1 MTSRGR
7 SCSPGRCL
15 LGTWCCVRAAWKR
28 GRAGIEAYPLW
39 VLKLSPSIAK
49 SFQRAARSSL
59 SITSGL
65 GRQSRQAQLRYY
77 RDVVYGMD
85 VDGSDVPRNQ
95 ELRCWKQ
102 LEDEA
107 PDAIEPH
114 ARHACVRTQ
123 PLATGALS
131 CGLGSKSKSL
141 SDPARRPAP
150 NPIWAGGRK
159 TKKIGLGKDPPSL
172 NQNFFSACT
181 FLLCT
186 TIATNHGSLDHRT
199 PANSAGAIR
208 SEDQFEEE
216 RL

>member
-1 MTSRGR
+1 MTE
-7 SCSPGRCL
+7 
-15 LGTWCCVRAAWKR
+15 T
-28 GRAGIEAYPLW
+28 
-39 VLKLSPSIAK
+39 
-49 SFQRAARSSL
+49 SFA
-59 SITSGL
+59 
-65 GRQSRQAQLRYY
+65 
-77 RDVVYGMD
+77 GMD
-85 VDGSDVPRNQ
+85 VDGSGVPLNQ

-107 PDAIEPH
+107 PDAIEPY
-114 ARHACVRTQ
+114 ARHACVRSQ
-123 PLATGALS
+123 PLAAGSLS

-208 SEDQFEEE
+208 SEDKFEEE
-216 RL
+216 RLSIKEKEGTDPPTFQQRCLPYTLSPTRRRGECRILPTNAKKGVIG